1 VLINPLKKYTFHPF
15 YDGFMV
21 LLFLDNAYLKEFR
34 KYENFELILIQ
45 NEKYNFILVSKNM
58 TSNTTLKKVLDGII
72 SKNETTA
79 DIAREANAMN
89 DLVQRLTD

>member
-1 VLINPLKKYTFHPF
+1 
-15 YDGFMV
+15 
-21 LLFLDNAYLKEFR
+21 
-34 KYENFELILIQ
+34 
-45 NEKYNFILVSKNM
+45 M

-79 DIAREANAMN
+79 DIATEANAMN